1 MENSAMLVDDFM
13 PTARQRLA
21 TINAEGTVAEV
32 AGLLSET
39 HVGLVVVCAGDG
51 SMAGVITKT
60 DVVRQVAQGGEC
72 IPTVPASAIMTKN
85 VVHCRPSDLL
95 YEVWSSMKERGFV
108 HIPVTD
114 QHFRPSGVVNARDA
128 LQALLGEVKDEGS
141 LLRDYVMGIGYR

>member
-1 MENSAMLVDDFM
+1 MLVDDFM
-13 PTARQRLA
+13 PTARQRLT
-21 TINAEGTVAEV
+21 TIKADETLAD
-32 AGLLSET
+32 AARLLSET
-39 HVGLVVVCAGDG
+39 HVGLVVVCAADG

-60 DVVRQVAQGGEC
+60 DVVRQVAQCRES
-72 IPTVPASAIMTKN
+72 IRTVPASAIMTKN

-108 HIPVTD
+108 HIPVVD
-114 QHFRPSGVVNARDA
+114 QHFRPCGVVNARDA